1 MENEYNIGDL
11 LACGE
16 SRYRVI
22 KKEKHGD
29 PGWIYTLE
37 SVNHEGLIAERLTAW
52 GDMMDDF
59 SLMPEPKPFPAADL
73 KSHFH
78 FDVSLV
84 EAAVLLGALCGEP
97 DLLEHAKAIAKR
109 LLLAA
114 AQRE

>member
-11 LACGE
+11 LVYKDNGG
-16 SRYRVI
+16 RYRVVRM
-22 KKEKHGD
+22 ERGSE
-29 PGWIYTLE
+29 GVIYTVEAEHFPCDRQTVWGTGLE
-37 SVNHEGLIAERLTAW
+37 E
-52 GDMMDDF
+52 F
-59 SLMPEPKPFPAADL
+59 SLVPEPKPSPIPDL

-114 AQRE
+114 AQRD